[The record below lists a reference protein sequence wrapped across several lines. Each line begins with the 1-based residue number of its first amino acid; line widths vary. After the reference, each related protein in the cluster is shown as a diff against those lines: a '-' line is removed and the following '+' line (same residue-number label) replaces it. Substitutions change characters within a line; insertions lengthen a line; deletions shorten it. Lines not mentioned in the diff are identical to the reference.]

1 MNNWMDV
8 LYLTTSEELI
18 DFCARARASHMLAVD
33 TEFLREKTYFPKL
46 CLIQVSTGQ
55 EIVVVDPILIDD
67 LTPLKSLFE
76 NPNIVKIFHACSQDL
91 EVLLEKMDCECAPVF
106 DTQVAAAFLG
116 LRQQVSYASLVESY
130 TSVKLAKAESLTD
143 WSKRPLDKE
152 QLIYAEDDVRYLPDI
167 YQQMIDQLI
176 KADRLSW
183 VKPEMDAHTNLDQY
197 RRDPYQAYIRLKRSG
212 SLTRRQ
218 LAIAQ
223 EICAWREETAAKRD
237 VPRKWILSDEII
249 IELCRRA
256 PTSAE
261 RLKKIR
267 GTEQIS
273 PGGII
278 HLLDAIKRGQKVPA
292 DQCPKIEHHSHP
304 SVGSEGVVELM
315 YSLVRI
321 VSEKEGIASPL
332 IANKDDLIDLLLN
345 KDGAKLKKGWRYNLV
360 GKQLMGLLDGEVGLT
375 VKNGRVELL

>member
-18 DFCARARASHMLAVD
+18 DFCARARASHILAVD

-76 NPNIVKIFHACSQDL
+76 NSNIVKIFHACSQDL

-197 RRDPYQAYIRLKRSG
+197 RRDSYQAYIRLKRSG

>member
-1 MNNWMDV
+1 MDV

-256 PTSAE
+256 PTSSE

>member
-18 DFCARARASHMLAVD
+18 DFCARARASHILAVD

-76 NPNIVKIFHACSQDL
+76 NSNIVKIFHACSQDL

-256 PTSAE
+256 PTSSE

>member
-18 DFCARARASHMLAVD
+18 DFCARARASHILAVD

-116 LRQQVSYASLVESY
+116 LRQQVSYASLVENY

>member
-18 DFCARARASHMLAVD
+18 DFCARARASHILAVD

-256 PTSAE
+256 PTSSE